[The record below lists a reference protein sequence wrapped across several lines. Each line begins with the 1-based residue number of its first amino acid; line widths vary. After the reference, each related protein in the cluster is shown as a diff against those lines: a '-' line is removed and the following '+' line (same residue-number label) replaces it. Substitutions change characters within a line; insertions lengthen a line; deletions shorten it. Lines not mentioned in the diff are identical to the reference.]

1 MDTLYLVFKHQFQ
14 IVLDLPYRR
23 NELFRPKQTRTL
35 TEEANS
41 VKRGWKLIQV
51 SFPGANYRYSPA
63 AKLTKKVRSPTR
75 KILFSTPSSLP
86 ELRSNLYVH
95 LRVGE
100 LKMQFRILGLPE

>member
-35 TEEANS
+35 TQDANS

-51 SFPGANYRYSPA
+51 SFSQTKYRYSPA
-63 AKLTKKVRSPTR
+63 AKLTEESEVANP
-75 KILFSTPSSLP
+75 
-86 ELRSNLYVH
+86 
-95 LRVGE
+95 
-100 LKMQFRILGLPE
+100 